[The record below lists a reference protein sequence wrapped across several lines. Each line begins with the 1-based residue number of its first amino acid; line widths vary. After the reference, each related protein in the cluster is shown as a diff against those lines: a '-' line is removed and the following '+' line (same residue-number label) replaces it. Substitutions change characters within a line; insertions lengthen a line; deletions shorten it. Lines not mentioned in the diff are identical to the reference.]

1 MALLRDLRFA
11 LRSLLRSRGYAVA
24 AILTLTLGMTLCT
37 TALVVVKAYLL
48 TGLPYPAADR
58 LYWIRYAAP
67 DQDMPR
73 GLEQLDWTTLSDV
86 IEHPV
91 AWDLDM
97 FYLLGGEY
105 AESAPGAWVT
115 EGFVHGLG
123 IQPAIGRG
131 FDRQAFVAGGP
142 NVALISHRLWTTRFS
157 GDPAI
162 VGRTFSA
169 YVSDRPNE
177 AEAFTIIGVMPPSFW
192 HINPYTDILAPLRA
206 PTFPYMARLKPG
218 VTAAGATARVSTFVR
233 SGVSGVPVGWSA
245 RLESVHDVHVSQVR
259 RPLTTASIAAGLV
272 LLVGCGNVAGLI
284 LVRWTRRQREIAV
297 RAALGAGRAAIAR
310 MLIAEGAIVAA
321 AAALLA
327 IAASRALLAWLV
339 PIAQQQ
345 LGRSAPG
352 GEAAF
357 AMDMRVIG
365 FAAAAGAA
373 TAILCSL
380 VPMIALL
387 RPGLAALHAGG
398 RAATEG
404 PRSRAFRN
412 VLVTVQIAV
421 SLALLCGSSLMLR
434 SVREMLR
441 VDFGFDARQ
450 VLTASLTLRQARYPD
465 AAAWSGMFDRM
476 LDSLANT
483 AGVRTAAL
491 TNVWPVQQPTL
502 MSVAVAGQQGSS
514 TRAGVHGISAGYFD
528 ALEIPIAA
536 GRRFAPEDRGGSE
549 PVAIVSET
557 LARRLAPASGAIG
570 TYIDITRPA
579 GPGPAITVR
588 RRIVGIARDIRQG
601 LDDGE
606 LADVYVPMMQ
616 SPSRFA
622 FLVIEVTG
630 PPADALPG
638 VRDAMRQVDPE
649 LALDRVRPL
658 QSIVDALVTRPQF
671 MTTLLGALSLAA
683 AVLALVGLYG
693 VIAYAVRQREREVA
707 VRLAIGAAPRQIAGL
722 FVRQAA
728 RLIASGLL
736 LGIVLTLLAARFI
749 ESELFGV
756 SARDPLALAAAA
768 AAFGLAALIAVWY
781 PARRASITDPAAALR
796 SD

>member
-11 LRSLLRSRGYAVA
+11 CRSLLRSRGFAA
-24 AILTLTLGMTLCT
+24 GAILTLTLGMTLCT

-67 DQDMPR
+67 DQDAPR
-73 GLEQLDWTTLSDV
+73 GMEKLDWTAVADV

-131 FDRQAFVAGGP
+131 FDPQAFAAGGP
-142 NVALISHRLWTTRFS
+142 NVALISHRLWTTRFG
-157 GDPAI
+157 GDPAV
-162 VGRTFSA
+162 VGRTFNA

-177 AEAFTIIGVMPPSFW
+177 AEAFTIIGVMPRLFW

-206 PTFPYMARLKPG
+206 PTFPYMARLRPG
-218 VTAAGATARVSTFVR
+218 VSAASAAARVSAFVR
-233 SGVSGVPVGWSA
+233 ANASGVPEGWSA
-245 RLESVHDVHVSQVR
+245 RLESVHDVHVAQVR
-259 RPLTTASIAAGLV
+259 RPLTTASVAAGLV

-284 LVRWTRRQREIAV
+284 LVRWTKRQREIAV
-297 RAALGAGRAAIAR
+297 RAALGAGHVAIAR
-310 MLIAEGAIVAA
+310 MLMAEGAIIAA

-327 IAASRALLAWLV
+327 IGAARALLAWLV
-339 PIAQQQ
+339 PIAQEQ

-352 GEAAF
+352 GVAAF
-357 AMDMRVIG
+357 EMDIRVIG
-365 FAAAAGAA
+365 FAAAAGAV

-380 VPMIALL
+380 VPMVALL
-387 RPGLAALHAGG
+387 RPGLVGIQAGG
-398 RAATEG
+398 RGSTEA
-404 PRSRAFRN
+404 PRSRAVRN
-412 VLVTVQIAV
+412 SLVAAQIAV

-441 VDFGFDARQ
+441 VDFGFEARQ
-450 VLTASLTLRQARYPD
+450 VLTGSLTLRQARYPD
-465 AAAWSGMFDRM
+465 TAAWTGMFDRM
-476 LDSLANT
+476 LDSLAGT
-483 AGVRTAAL
+483 AIVQTAAL
-491 TNVWPVQQPTL
+491 TNVWPVQQPNL
-502 MSVAVAGQQGSS
+502 MAVAVAGRQDVS
-514 TRAGVHGISAGYFD
+514 TRAGVQGVSAGYFD
-528 ALEIPIAA
+528 ALEIPMMA
-536 GRRFAPEDRGGSE
+536 GRSFASEDRAGTE

-557 LARRLAPASGAIG
+557 LARRLARGAEPVG
-570 TYIDITRPA
+570 SYIDITRPA
-579 GPGPAITVR
+579 GPGPAVSVR
-588 RRIVGIARDIRQG
+588 RRVVGIARDVRQG
-601 LDDGE
+601 LDDQE
-606 LADVYVPMMQ
+606 LADVYVPIMQ

-622 FLVIEVTG
+622 FVMVEVSG
-630 PPADALPG
+630 RPADALPA
-638 VRDAMRQVDPE
+638 VRDAMRRVDPE

-658 QSIVDALVTRPQF
+658 QSIVDALIARPRF
-671 MTTLLGALSLAA
+671 MTTLLGALSMAA

-693 VIAYAVRQREREVA
+693 VIAYAARQREREVA
-707 VRLAIGAAPRQIAGL
+707 VRLAIGAAPRQIAAL

-728 RLIASGLL
+728 RLIAAGLL
-736 LGIVLTLLAARFI
+736 LGIVLTLMAARFI

-756 SARDPLALAAAA
+756 SARDPLALAAAV
-768 AAFGLAALIAVWY
+768 AAFGVAALLAVWH
-781 PARRASITDPAAALR
+781 PARRASATDPASALR
-796 SD
+796 SE